1 MTTTMKYFIFIC
13 SIFVFSYLNAQNH
26 YMIPD
31 IGTPG
36 MNTYIEIIAPHDQ
49 KNYFGADGLYLNTTT
64 STERLTVTAGWEDL
78 VIISPFVVSWEGR
91 MISAQIFV
99 SPQLEAKHWD
109 WEQNVDAVMIS
120 YSSST
125 INYDIDQF
133 YIVKPFPFGD
143 QSSNNEKVIGEKT
156 SQLGKRSPRGAMIV
170 DEMILGDLE
179 YKVSTDDCDPN
190 TPGNQGY
197 LPFILLSKGN
207 VQGSGSNT
215 EINVSANG
223 REGGPGG
230 GGGAGKWVDFLGGGQ
245 TDGGN
250 GFSGGGPGGKN
261 TPPGRE
267 TPGEGSGSINVDAT
281 TGGSS
286 INGVNGGNSSI
297 AYESAG
303 GGTGHP
309 FGKSANGANTGP
321 NCTSCFGE
329 YGAGAGVSDNLMGGG
344 AGYGSDA
351 SGGASS
357 SRGFLHGNKMGIPFA
372 GGSGAGGGNPNGF
385 INTSGGAGGGGGGAI
400 RIFANKISELTINS
414 NGGNGEN
421 VSGTAD
427 GGGGSGGMIEIGSKE
442 VISNVSLSVDGGK
455 TGGTM
460 TGGYGRMRYDVN
472 PSSLPNVPVGAFTQ
486 FNGIITDNSS
496 SVTKLYSLNGTFAN
510 SLPHVYL
517 KSKNMEW
524 TKLSNVAEAGQNW
537 SVDLDMSNGDEEF
550 YLMAIE
556 PATEVI
562 EEYKSVPQFV
572 FSQAAANIFTI
583 VQNVDYDDISERNLI
598 KPSCGND
605 YVYDTLELTSTGT
618 EDLIA
623 EFDNATWEF
632 NDFNDRGYELFEPT
646 DRETITPNQNIDV
659 IVRFQ
664 KQVGQLGT
672 VFNNNLII
680 PNNANDPS
688 KDPLTISYTTNE
700 SDAIKISFYE
710 TDDIGFTTPLDVLD
724 LGDYCI
730 PGTDE
735 FIQKSFVMVN
745 ESSYEINVDSYN
757 TSTTSSTM
765 TMDNSTPL
773 GIDPSNNSRL
783 IDIYYKSID
792 DTEEIEF
799 SNVTFDLREC
809 PGVPFEKSVRVNKF
823 DFHFKKVSSIQDF
836 GKVQVGTTKNLVIEY
851 RNDGD
856 RPISIVNNG
865 IRLQN
870 STDFQILDI
879 QPPLPVVLNK
889 NDNIVITVE
898 FAPTEAKIYKQPKLK
913 FEVQI
918 IDEING
924 CEQNN
929 FFSID
934 AEGVDSQI
942 FYDNPTDYGTFLLCE
957 GGSSQTFTL
966 FNSNNATSDLNI
978 SPSQPTITGDNV
990 FFSLDNPNQHT
1001 GTAIPPGEKVEYDVY
1016 LDIGNNG
1023 IGKKSA
1029 TLTIPTDFEDVVVEL
1044 LAEVEDLKIS
1054 SNPTVVDFGDIPIKI
1069 KQAQKTVTL
1078 NNNSN
1083 YFDWSLITLSS
1094 ADPFDY
1100 DKPLRNDLLLTNTS
1114 STIGVG
1120 LTLDTPG
1127 PFSGTVSCA
1136 FRENGDINCTRT
1148 FSLPVIANGVLAETT
1163 ISPLASTID
1172 YGIFNKCEAYDMAG
1186 QQIMIEN
1193 SSLTNITSTTFMGA
1207 TISGTDANLFN
1218 IIDNNIVKLG
1228 QNAVKTLN
1236 IQFNKDQNELTYGR
1250 KNATVNIDVMENG
1263 NIVKYTKYLTAEV
1276 AKGLVSLNPTI
1287 DFGQVVISLSS
1298 ENSASFS
1305 NTFSWNI
1312 SAADIGDAISFPTIF
1327 NANDN
1332 FDFQLIPN
1340 GSEPTLS
1347 LSFTPMAEQIYNDQ
1361 IIIPYQINN
1370 ICDEEL
1376 TLDLVGEGIAGSS
1389 IALHIPDQLLD
1400 PRNNFDSI
1408 PIMGQITNGIE
1419 LNDIKINLELTLNKN
1434 SFLPNSVSNGNITK
1448 HEITG
1453 DNLKLFISLD
1463 GVNVGTEE
1471 SSISSIHGTTL
1482 LGNTKISDIIVE
1494 NVEVT
1499 PLGLVS
1505 QTNLPLD
1512 NAKLELVIC
1521 SLGGDRLIEANDPIK
1536 LDLPS
1541 QIINTNSIINVN
1553 VLESGTHKLSLIDIL
1568 GNKIELKEWK
1578 HSINSSTIYTQ
1589 LLDVNNLNSGVY
1601 MLHLET
1607 PNRTKQLKF
1616 IINK

>member
-1 MTTTMKYFIFIC
+1 MNTTMKYFIFIC
-13 SIFVFSYLNAQNH
+13 SIFVFTTLNAQNH

-49 KNYFGADGLYLNTTT
+49 KNYFGNDGFYINNTT
-64 STERLTVTAGWEDL
+64 SNERLTVTAGWEDL
-78 VIISPFVVSWEGR
+78 VIVSPFVVSWEGR

-133 YIVKPFPFGD
+133 YIVQPFTFGD
-143 QSSNNEKVIGEKT
+143 QSANNEKVIGEKT

-170 DEMILGDLE
+170 DEMILGDLQ

-207 VQGSGSNT
+207 VQGSGSST
-215 EINVSANG
+215 EISVSANG

-230 GGGAGKWVDFLGGGQ
+230 GGGAGKWVDLFGSGQ

-250 GFSGGGPGGKN
+250 GFTGGGPGGKN
-261 TPPGRE
+261 FPEVLKSPGIG
-267 TPGEGSGSINVDAT
+267 TGSINVDNR
-281 TGGSS
+281 TGGTS
-286 INGVNGGNSSI
+286 INNVHGGNSSG
-297 AYESAG
+297 AFESAG

-329 YGAGAGVSDNLMGGG
+329 YGAGAGVSDNQMGGG

-351 SGGASS
+351 TGGAST
-357 SRGFLHGNKMGIPFA
+357 SRGFSHGNSMSVPFS
-372 GGSGAGGGNPNGF
+372 GGSGAGGGNPNGS
-385 INTSGGAGGGGGGAI
+385 NSNGGAGGGGGGAI
-400 RIFANKISELTINS
+400 RLFANNISNLTINS
-414 NGGNGEN
+414 KGGNGEDP
-421 VSGTAD
+421 SGTAD

-442 VISNVSLSVDGGK
+442 VISNVSMNVDGGK

-472 PSSLPNVPVGAFTQ
+472 PSSLPNVSVGAFTQ

-496 SVTKLYSLNGTFAN
+496 SVTKLYTLNGTYAN
-510 SLPHVYL
+510 SLPDVYL
-517 KSKNMEW
+517 KSKNSDW
-524 TKLSNVAEAGQNW
+524 TKLSNVAVAGQNW
-537 SVDLDMSNGDEEF
+537 SVDLDMSNDDDEF

-583 VQNVDYDDISERNLI
+583 IQNVDYDDITERTLI

-605 YVYDTLELTSTGT
+605 FVYDTLELTSTGT
-618 EDLIA
+618 ENLIA
-623 EFDNATWEF
+623 EFENATWEF
-632 NDFNDRGYELFEPT
+632 NDFNDRGFELFEPT
-646 DRETITPNQNIDV
+646 NRQTIAPNEKIDV

-672 VFNNNLII
+672 VFFNNLNI

-688 KDPLTISYTTNE
+688 KDPLTIDYNANE

-710 TDDIGFTTPLDVLD
+710 TDDITFANPLDELD

-765 TMDNSTPL
+765 TLDNSTPF
-773 GIDPSNNSRL
+773 GIDASNNSKI
-783 IDIYYKSID
+783 IDILYKSID
-792 DTEEIEF
+792 DTEEIEY

-809 PGVPFEKSVRVNKF
+809 PGVPYEKTVKVNKF
-823 DFHFKKVSSIQDF
+823 DFHFKKISSIQDF
-836 GKVQVGTTKNLVIEY
+836 GKVQVGTKKNLQIEY

-865 IRLQN
+865 IRIQN

-889 NDNIVITVE
+889 SDNIVVTIE
-898 FAPTEAKIYKQPKLK
+898 FAPTEAKVYKQPKLK
-913 FEVQI
+913 FEIQI

-942 FYDNPTDYGTFLLCE
+942 FYDNPKDYGTFLLCE

-966 FNSNNATSDLNI
+966 FNSINASSDLNI
-978 SPSQPTITGDNV
+978 SQQQPTVTGDNV

-1001 GTAIPPGEKVEYDVY
+1001 GRVLPPGDKVEYDIY
-1016 LDIGNNG
+1016 LDIANNG
-1023 IGKKSA
+1023 VGKKSA

-1054 SNPTVVDFGDIPIKI
+1054 SNPTVVDFGDIPINVQ
-1069 KQAQKTVTL
+1069 QAQQTVTL
-1078 NNNSN
+1078 NNNSDF
-1083 YFDWSLITLSS
+1083 FDWSLITLSS
-1094 ADPFDY
+1094 TDPFDY
-1100 DKPLRNDLLLTNTS
+1100 DKSSRNDLILTNTS

-1148 FSLPVIANGVLAETT
+1148 FSLPVKANGVFAETSITPIKDT
-1163 ISPLASTID
+1163 INF
-1172 YGIFNKCEAYDMAG
+1172 GIFNKCEAYNITG
-1186 QQIMIEN
+1186 EQILIEN
-1193 SSLTNITSTTFMGA
+1193 SSLTNITSTTFIGA
-1207 TISGTDANLFN
+1207 TISGPDASLFN

-1228 QNAVKTLN
+1228 QKAVKSIN
-1236 IQFNKDQNELTYGR
+1236 IQFNKDQLELTYG
-1250 KNATVNIDVMENG
+1250 KKYATITMDVMENG
-1263 NIVKYTKYLTAEV
+1263 QIVQYIKRLRAEV
-1276 AKGLVSLNPTI
+1276 ARGLVAINPTI
-1287 DFGQVVISLSS
+1287 DFGQVVISLTS

-1312 SAADIGDAISFPTIF
+1312 SSTDIGDPISFPTIF
-1327 NANDN
+1327 DANDN
-1332 FDFQLIPN
+1332 FDFQLLPN
-1340 GSEPTLS
+1340 GSEPSLS
-1347 LSFTPMAEQIYNDQ
+1347 ISFTPMAEQVYNDQ

-1376 TLDLVGEGIAGSS
+1376 TLDLIGEGIAGSS

-1400 PRNNFDSI
+1400 PRNNSDSI

-1419 LNDIKINLELTLNKN
+1419 LTDIKINMEVTLNKN
-1434 SFLPNSVSNGNITK
+1434 SFLPNSVSSGEITK
-1448 HEITG
+1448 HEITE

-1463 GVNVGTEE
+1463 NIDVGIEE

-1482 LGNTKISDIIVE
+1482 LGNTKISDLIIE
-1494 NVEVT
+1494 NVEVL

-1541 QIINTNSIINVN
+1541 QIIKTNSIINVN

-1568 GNKIELKEWK
+1568 GNNIELKSWE
-1578 HSINSSTIYTQ
+1578 HSINSTTVYTQ
-1589 LLDVNNLNSGVY
+1589 ILDINSLNSGVY
-1601 MLHLET
+1601 VLHLET